1 MFGLCTEG
9 TSLRLHLRTRIQI
22 PADPYPSQHTP
33 ACLDAYSAAGREAST
48 AFPRRASSRTATTA
62 PAASASSR
70 PTIRRKPVPVRAS
83 TTPAAFSAP
92 ASSWPPSW
100 RTAVPPPEWRMPAS
114 PPDRGGTEPV
124 RAATAPAAFARPTD
138 PWVNPARFKRSC
150 PDWNT
155 RPWDCQL
162 HRRTPFSWGKW
173 TQFMDESQRA
183 MACFLPDT
191 ARTVSCGEWIAMPP
205 FAQKLY
211 SWHESFG
218 KGPRFYLN
226 PNIKYNT
233 AQQGWRTR
241 FEDRGEGNGGWLI
254 RVSRSSMSWTWW

>member
-33 ACLDAYSAAGREAST
+33 ACLDAYIAAGREAST

-100 RTAVPPPEWRMPAS
+100 RTAVPPPEWRMPAP
-114 PPDRGGTEPV
+114 PPDQRGTEPPAAWLKPEPV
-124 RAATAPAAFARPTD
+124 RAATAPAAFASPTD

-150 PDWNT
+150 PTGTRVPGTASCTRERRSRGQSGLSSWTSRSVRWHASSLT
-155 RPWDCQL
+155 RPG
-162 HRRTPFSWGKW
+162 PFPVASG
-173 TQFMDESQRA
+173 
-183 MACFLPDT
+183 
-191 ARTVSCGEWIAMPP
+191 
-205 FAQKLY
+205 
-211 SWHESFG
+211 
-218 KGPRFYLN
+218 
-226 PNIKYNT
+226 
-233 AQQGWRTR
+233 
-241 FEDRGEGNGGWLI
+241 
-254 RVSRSSMSWTWW
+254 